1 MNALEGTAPALKGHF
16 FSFAYWWQKDSGH
29 FHPALMKDCWNG
41 SACVPFTLPWFSFLW
56 PFALFNKNGL
66 GLHNRFPHNTEI
78 HTTHNCA
85 LNQASPV
92 FFSSLKSFSI
102 RAILWSV
109 TDESWKCS
117 SLPQWTLIDTVYS
130 SLTCIKSSVCKDRHL
145 AILSLTP
152 LKCIKVNNAGPWA
165 KSLCLMR
172 LSRVKKAMNMKCV
185 MNKLCGCADP
195 AKKDWLWN

>member
-1 MNALEGTAPALKGHF
+1 MIELSPWTPQRIPESERHREWPVLWQDWESIMLMVANECTWGNCSRTQGPF

-56 PFALFNKNGL
+56 PFAVFNKNGL

-78 HTTHNCA
+78 HTIHNCA
-85 LNQASPV
+85 LNQASRV

-117 SLPQWTLIDTVYS
+117 SFAPVDP
-130 SLTCIKSSVCKDRHL
+130 DRHR
-145 AILSLTP
+145 IQ
-152 LKCIKVNNAGPWA
+152 
-165 KSLCLMR
+165 
-172 LSRVKKAMNMKCV
+172 
-185 MNKLCGCADP
+185 
-195 AKKDWLWN
+195 